1 MDTILPIEISNI
13 IYLERAT
20 LHLKDICQDYEIDF
34 DKFCQYLI
42 ENNGRLTG
50 SCALACID
58 PECSFNDMDLFVFVE
73 KDKDIR
79 YYYKEFLKVFTID
92 QSEVN
97 VGKTPLANPDLELEP
112 DNQPKYLYTFN
123 YHDKKIDMSL
133 IHDNLVTELNE
144 HYFFD
149 ISKIYFNGIKWNY
162 PFNNIQYFLDN
173 KEINILNP
181 FDTYF
186 DKIYSPWFDPTIDD
200 TIGPMI
206 NTFILQRKSIK
217 DNKMQQIYNYLQPY
231 YTKEIYREKELSYSG
246 EDDNKNSL
254 KVILHMI
261 AFDRHLNQEGLLSAI
276 IKWKDAIHEYNLLKD
291 FETVE
296 TDPEDFYWTDIQF
309 YEIDKVTESK
319 DYNGSKQINQL
330 FRYYK
335 GFYKIL
341 QYIGKGY
348 IITNIDEYINLL
360 Q

>member
-1 MDTILPIEISNI
+1 MDTLVPIEISNI

-34 DKFCQYLI
+34 DKFCQYLQ

-50 SCALACID
+50 SCALHCID
-58 PECSFNDMDLFVFVE
+58 PECSFSDMDLFVFVE
-73 KDKDIR
+73 KDKDTI
-79 YYYKEFLKVFTID
+79 YYYKEFFKVFTID
-92 QSEVN
+92 QSEIN
-97 VGKTPLANPDLELEP
+97 VDKTPLDNTDLELDHE
-112 DNQPKYLYTFN
+112 NQPKYLYTFN

-133 IHDNLVTELNE
+133 INNNLTTELNE

-149 ISKIYFNGIKWNY
+149 ISKIYFNGINWNY

-186 DKIYSPWFDPTIDD
+186 DKIYSPWFKPEID
-200 TIGPMI
+200 TLGPII
-206 NTFILQRKSIK
+206 NKFILQPTNIK

-231 YTKEIYREKELSYSG
+231 YKKEIYRDIEGSMLTDEQFKFEVKLN
-246 EDDNKNSL
+246 EM
-254 KVILHMI
+254 KVVLHMI
-261 AFDRHLNQEGLLSAI
+261 AFDRQLNQFGLLTTI
-276 IKWKDAIHEYNLLKD
+276 IKWRDAINEYSFLKD
-291 FETVE
+291 KRMIQMDIGDGNTFEVDE
-296 TDPEDFYWTDIQF
+296 MDD
-309 YEIDKVTESK
+309 S
-319 DYNGSKQINQL
+319 NGPTQINQL

-348 IITNIDEYINLL
+348 VITNVNKYINL
-360 Q
+360 